1 MMRNKEFDCV
11 EMKHRAAEKVQNRL
25 AGMSDEE
32 KIAYFKR
39 IGDEFRIRQKANQ
52 SQKIPSTGTDN

>member
-11 EMKHRAAEKVQNRL
+11 EMKHRAAEIVQNRL
-25 AGMSDEE
+25 VGMSDEE

-39 IGDEFRIRQKANQ
+39 IGNDFRIRQKAE
-52 SQKIPSTGTDN
+52 